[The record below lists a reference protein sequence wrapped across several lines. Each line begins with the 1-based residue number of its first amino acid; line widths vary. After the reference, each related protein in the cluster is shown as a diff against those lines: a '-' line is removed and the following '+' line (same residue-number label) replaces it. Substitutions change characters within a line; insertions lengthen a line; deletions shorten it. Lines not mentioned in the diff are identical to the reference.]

1 MPRMKQPRSAP
12 RLPDRPGRWHLL
24 IRRQRR
30 LLTPAG
36 FGLGAIGVLVLCL
49 ALLHALGPATS
60 LRERFGDATARL
72 GLAIAHV
79 VVEGRVKTPEP
90 LLNAA
95 IGASPGEP
103 ILTFGL
109 DAARAR
115 IESIN
120 WVQSAIVERRLP
132 DTIVVKLVERR
143 PFAVWQHEGKFRLID
158 RDGQV
163 VTDSDVASFAGQVPL
178 VVGAGA
184 PAAAAALLDAL
195 AQQPGIEAR
204 VIAAVRVG
212 ERRWNL
218 RLASGTDVLL
228 PEGAETQALAKLAEL
243 QATHAILD
251 RPLQAIDLRLPDRF
265 VFRPLAAPA
274 AEPKDPPAAPPRRP
288 T

>member
-1 MPRMKQPRSAP
+1 MPRVRKPRPAP
-12 RLPDRPGRWHLL
+12 RLPDRPGRWQLL

-49 ALLHALGPATS
+49 ALLHALGPAQS
-60 LRERFGDATARL
+60 LRERFGAMTARL
-72 GLAIAHV
+72 GLAVAHV
-79 VVEGRVKTPEP
+79 VVEGRTKTPEP

-95 IGASPGEP
+95 IGANPGDP

-120 WVQSAIVERRLP
+120 WVQSATVERRLP

-143 PFAVWQHEGKFRLID
+143 PFAVWQYEGKFRLID

-184 PAAAAALLDAL
+184 PMAAAALLDAL
-195 AQQPGIEAR
+195 ARQPGIEAR

-243 QATHAILD
+243 QAAHAILD

-265 VFRPLAAPA
+265 VFRPLPAPA
-274 AEPKDPPAAPPRRP
+274 AEPKDAPAAASRRP

>member
-1 MPRMKQPRSAP
+1 MSRVKKPRAAP
-12 RLPDRPGRWHLL
+12 RLPDRPGRWQLL

-30 LLTPAG
+30 MLTPAG
-36 FGLGAIGVLVLCL
+36 IGLAALGVLVAGL
-49 ALLHALGPATS
+49 ALLHALGPTQS
-60 LRERFGDATARL
+60 LSDRLGAAGARL
-72 GLAIAHV
+72 GFTIAQV

-90 LLNAA
+90 LLRAA
-95 IGASPGEP
+95 IGATPGAP
-103 ILTFGL
+103 ILDYRL

-120 WVQSAIVERRLP
+120 WVQAATVERRLP
-132 DTIVVKLVERR
+132 DTIVVRLVERR
-143 PFAVWQHEGKFRLID
+143 PFAVWQYEGKFRLID

-163 VTDSDVASFAGQVPL
+163 VTDSDVATFAGQLPL

-184 PAAAAALLDAL
+184 PAATAALMDAL

-204 VIAAVRVG
+204 VLAAVRVG

-218 RLASGTDVLL
+218 RLKSGTDVLL

-243 QATHAILD
+243 QAQHALLD

-265 VFRPLAAPA
+265 VFRPLPAPA
-274 AEPKDPPAAPPRRP
+274 AEPKDVPAAPPRRP